1 MYLYTEYVLCI
12 QNTLTENVF
21 VSMINKQDK
30 SQKVGIME
38 KVYSGPK
45 ALTEYILYQS
55 KHKANKSFF
64 ILLVQGILAGMYI
77 SLGAIGYFK
86 VAGSIADPGLGSF
99 LGAVVF
105 PVGIIAILLMQAE
118 LFTSDSMVMVA
129 VYDGKT
135 KINKILG
142 ILFLIL
148 IANLIGSVFIALLS
162 NASDLYNEKTIGM
175 IISKSIHKVH
185 MSPSELFFSG
195 ILCNILVS
203 TGVCLAYSCRDEIA
217 KVIVVWL
224 AITVFVITG
233 TEHVVANMYYLFMAY
248 FAGGDISL
256 VEIFYNLSIVAVGNF
271 IGGGVIVSGV
281 NYLLAYKD
289 IERK

>member
-1 MYLYTEYVLCI
+1 
-12 QNTLTENVF
+12 
-21 VSMINKQDK
+21 
-30 SQKVGIME
+30 ME

-55 KHKANKSFF
+55 KHKANKSII
-64 ILLVQGILAGMYI
+64 ILLVQGVLAGMYI

-86 VAGSIADPGLGSF
+86 VAGSIADPGLGAF

-118 LFTSDSMVMVA
+118 LFTSDSMVMIA
-129 VYDGKT
+129 VYDGRT
-135 KINKILG
+135 KMNKILG
-142 ILFLIL
+142 ILVLIL
-148 IANLIGSVFIALLS
+148 FANMIGAIFTALLS
-162 NASDLYNEKTIGM
+162 NASHIYNDDILNM
-175 IISKSIHKVH
+175 IISKATHKVH
-185 MSPSELFFSG
+185 MGPSQLFFSG

-217 KVIVVWL
+217 KVVVVWL
-224 AITVFVITG
+224 AITVFVISG

-248 FAGGDISL
+248 FGGGDITL
-256 VEIFYNLSIVAVGNF
+256 TQIFYNLLIVALGNF

-281 NYLLAYKD
+281 NYMLAYKD